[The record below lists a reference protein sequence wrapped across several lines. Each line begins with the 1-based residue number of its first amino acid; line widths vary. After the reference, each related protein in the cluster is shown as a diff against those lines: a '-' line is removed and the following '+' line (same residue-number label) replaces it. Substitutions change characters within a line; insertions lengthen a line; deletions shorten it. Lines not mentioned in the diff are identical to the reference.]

1 MVYICNPSIQDEF
14 KANLDYIEALS
25 LNTPQNY
32 EKARTFLQ
40 ENPVQ
45 AITLSM
51 WKEVIAKAAGRETDQ
66 GEVQCFLWLHPFSV
80 IQPYREEFYVYLR
93 QKC

>member
-1 MVYICNPSIQDEF
+1 MDLMVYICNPSIQDEF

-45 AITLSM
+45 AVTLSM
-51 WKEVIAKAAGRETDQ
+51 
-66 GEVQCFLWLHPFSV
+66 
-80 IQPYREEFYVYLR
+80 
-93 QKC
+93 